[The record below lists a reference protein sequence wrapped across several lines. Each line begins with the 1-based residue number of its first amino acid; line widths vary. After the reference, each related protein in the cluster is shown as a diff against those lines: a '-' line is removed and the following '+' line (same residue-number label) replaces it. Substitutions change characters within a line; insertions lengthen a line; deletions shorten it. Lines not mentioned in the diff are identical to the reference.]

1 MVLPAKSELS
11 FSSVVVFLQQRLY
24 VQTSEYLAAF
34 YKAEMS
40 GRWTNAGP
48 ATSVTLRS
56 RVSSLYEQDKARNLQ
71 PPRILKYSPDLSRF
85 NCFKQLPRVQL
96 GQKEENEK
104 KKKKKK
110 MRDPAQKAQGRQVRC
125 NSGFHR

>member
-40 GRWTNAGP
+40 RKWKNAGS
-48 ATSVTLRS
+48 ATSVTLRG

-71 PPRILKYSPDLSRF
+71 PPRILKCSPDLSRF
-85 NCFKQLPRVQL
+85 NGFKQLPRVQL
-96 GQKEENEK
+96 GQKEENERPSTK
-104 KKKKKK
+104 GS
-110 MRDPAQKAQGRQVRC
+110 RSPGEV
-125 NSGFHR
+125 